1 MVLLNEYIRNIVKK
15 LIAKYKT
22 TSPVELAE
30 CLGITVL
37 YNPLGSV
44 WGMYKYIKK
53 NKLILIN
60 SSLSEQEQ
68 KYVLAHELGH
78 AVLHTKSSCFCYG
91 LNVNTYKKEYEAN
104 IFSAELLIKCDEK
117 DNTINGFSIDQLAR
131 YYNVPVGLINLKFN
145 IN

>member
-1 MVLLNEYIRNIVKK
+1 MNEYIRNTVKK
-15 LIAKYKT
+15 LINKYKT
-22 TSPVELAE
+22 TAPAELAE
-30 CLGITVL
+30 CLNIMVI
-37 YNPLGSV
+37 YEPLGSV
-44 WGMYKYIKK
+44 WGMYKYIKR

-60 SSLSEQEQ
+60 SSLKEQEQ
-68 KYVLAHELGH
+68 RYVLAHELGH

-91 LNVNTYKKEYEAN
+91 LNINTYKKEYEAN
-104 IFSAELLIKCDEK
+104 IFSAELLINCDEK

>member
-1 MVLLNEYIRNIVKK
+1 
-15 LIAKYKT
+15 
-22 TSPVELAE
+22 
-30 CLGITVL
+30 
-37 YNPLGSV
+37 
-44 WGMYKYIKK
+44 MYKYIKK

-104 IFSAELLIKCDEK
+104 IFSAELLINCDEK